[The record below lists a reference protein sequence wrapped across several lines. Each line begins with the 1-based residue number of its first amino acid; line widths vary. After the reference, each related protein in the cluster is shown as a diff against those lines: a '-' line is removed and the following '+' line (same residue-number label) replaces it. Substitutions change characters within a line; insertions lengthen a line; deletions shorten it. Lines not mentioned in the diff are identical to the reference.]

1 MADLVYVPHV
11 CKRFKGLDFSSSW
24 QLNKPPSPPA
34 PLPSLCCCWSA
45 KILLSSRLVRQ
56 SECTGCP
63 AHAKGDWLRRHVW
76 HGLANNKHLSS
87 CHLFTSASFIKI
99 SLTFHT
105 KFNLIDGRG
114 RATPTHW
121 LTLPY
126 DRRLLYFQ
134 LTWNLLF
141 TQLCL
146 AHEQAA
152 KTEIRLVL
160 FMHISALEL
169 SPVWTRETLWSQ
181 VVYSIDIQPD

>member
-1 MADLVYVPHV
+1 MYRMFVRDSRVWTSVLHDNWISHPPHQPLFLLSAAVGVPKSYFPHV
-11 CKRFKGLDFSSSW
+11 WWDNQNAQGVQRM
-24 QLNKPPSPPA
+24 Q
-34 PLPSLCCCWSA
+34 
-45 KILLSSRLVRQ
+45 R
-56 SECTGCP
+56 
-63 AHAKGDWLRRHVW
+63 GDWLRRHVW